1 MVPRCEWRGEDRCE
15 PGPSLGREEGSEPGD
30 ALCCRA
36 SLGTHHPP
44 TAAVPASQI
53 VLLYTHLCHLLTLP
67 VRGSWR
73 LRALRAARL
82 RASSAVLSEAA
93 GAQGAGITLL
103 KPHLPAL
110 LGDQLSL

>member
-1 MVPRCEWRGEDRCE
+1 MVPRCEWRGADRCE
-15 PGPSLGREEGSEPGD
+15 PSLGREEGGEPGD

-44 TAAVPASQI
+44 PAAVPASQI
-53 VLLYTHLCHLLTLP
+53 VLLYAHLCHLLTLP
-67 VRGSWR
+67 VCSSWR
-73 LRALRAARL
+73 LRALRAARP
-82 RASSAVLSEAA
+82 RVSSVVLSEAA